1 LISLYETNP
10 NGSFGA
16 TPNPFSK
23 ITAGCQLKAYFGQNL
38 PFPERKKA
46 AYLNWHK
53 LLFDDERESLP
64 ADAFEPV
71 AYAPD

>member
-1 LISLYETNP
+1 MHTS
-10 NGSFGA
+10 GH
-16 TPNPFSK
+16 
-23 ITAGCQLKAYFGQNL
+23 NL

-46 AYLNWHK
+46 AYPNWHK